1 MLIQHV
7 KVMSCVTGQSSK
19 YVICIVTSA
28 GAGEQVD
35 GGDGAEDGHEE
46 EQEDDGDD
54 QGGVQVQG
62 RGLVRVIELGRL
74 LDLVPVNSINELHAR
89 VWKKYQ

>member
-1 MLIQHV
+1 
-7 KVMSCVTGQSSK
+7 MSCVTGQSSK
-19 YVICIVTSA
+19 YVLLGILTST

-54 QGGVQVQG
+54 EGGVQVQG

-74 LDLVPVNSINELHAR
+74 LNLVPVNSINELHAR
-89 VWKKYQ
+89 VWKKY